1 MAPAVLSALELK
13 ATNTLNMRGAVR
25 FPLKLPVTLKSGAQ
39 EIHAETHDI
48 SAAGVMFNLDNEV
61 AIGSDIEFTISFPS
75 DVIGA
80 PNDVLVSGAGRI
92 VRCDPEE
99 GKQSVAAIIDE
110 YRFERS

>member
-1 MAPAVLSALELK
+1 MYSLPGVESDIP
-13 ATNTLNMRGAVR
+13 LNMRGAVR

-39 EIHAETHDI
+39 EIHAEMHDI

-61 AIGSDIEFTISFPS
+61 AIGSDIEFTISIPA

-92 VRCDPEE
+92 IRCDPDD

-110 YRFERS
+110 YHFERS

>member
-1 MAPAVLSALELK
+1 MYSLPGVESD
-13 ATNTLNMRGAVR
+13 NTLTMRGAVR

-61 AIGSDIEFTISFPS
+61 AIGSDIEFTISIPAE
-75 DVIGA
+75 VIGA

-92 VRCDPEE
+92 VRCDPDE

-110 YRFERS
+110 YHFERS